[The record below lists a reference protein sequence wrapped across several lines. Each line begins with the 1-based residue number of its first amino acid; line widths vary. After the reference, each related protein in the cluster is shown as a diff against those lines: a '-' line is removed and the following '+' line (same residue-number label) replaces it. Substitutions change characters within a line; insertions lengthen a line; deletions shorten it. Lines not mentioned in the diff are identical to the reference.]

1 MPFDKKTLIE
11 KEKERDLEKDL
22 AEVIVKKRVRLER
35 SLNVPFDPATW
46 VPKTNLGRAVK
57 DGQVTTLDDAKKW
70 GKIMEPQ
77 IVDILIPDLKIKVVD
92 IKKTT
97 RVTRAGRH
105 FSFRVSVIVGD
116 GNGHIGIGSGKNI
129 ERINAQEK
137 AVQDAKLNMIY
148 VKRGCGSWECNCTNR
163 HSIPY
168 QIVGKCASLRIEL
181 LPAPNGLG
189 LAVSDAIKP
198 VLEIAGIKDVWS
210 KTRGS
215 TDTKLNFVKATID
228 ALANLSKLKLSDKL
242 KAKDEL

>member
-1 MPFDKKTLIE
+1 MPFDKKPLIAKD
-11 KEKERDLEKDL
+11 KEKDFEKTIAD
-22 AEVIVKKRVRLER
+22 VIIKRRVRTER

-46 VPKTNLGRAVK
+46 APKTKLGKAVK
-57 DGQVTTLDDAKKW
+57 DGQITSLDDAQRA

-77 IVDILIPDLKIKVVD
+77 IVDFLIPDLKIKVVD

-105 FSFRVSVIVGD
+105 FSFRVAVIIGD
-116 GNGHIGIGSGKNI
+116 GNGHIGIGLGKNI

-137 AVQDAKLNMIY
+137 AVQDAKLNMIF
-148 VKRGCGSWECNCTNR
+148 VKRGCGSWECNCTNK
-163 HSIPY
+163 HSVPY
-168 QIVGKCASLRIEL
+168 LTIGKCASLRVEL
-181 LPAPNGLG
+181 VPAPNGLG

-228 ALANLSKLKLSDKL
+228 ALRNSSKLKLSNKL
-242 KAKDEL
+242 KAKEE